1 MRSNE
6 GNASD
11 GARIDRT
18 RHRPGSRP
26 SRLGNASK
34 QLDILMEDVDLDA
47 EPELAEA
54 LTEAVLAVD
63 RASEQVRGRDHV
75 RGRPANTDID
85 DGAVHDEMTSGETDR
100 SESVRA
106 EPRAER
112 REPRLAGGS
121 RTE

>member
-1 MRSNE
+1 MRSDE

-18 RHRPGSRP
+18 RRRPGSRP

-63 RASEQVRGRDHV
+63 RANEQVRGRDHV
-75 RGRPANTDID
+75 RGRPTSTGAD
-85 DGAVHDEMTSGETDR
+85 DGAVHRETTR
-100 SESVRA
+100 NESVRA
-106 EPRAER
+106 GPRTER
-112 REPRLAGGS
+112 RELRLAGGS